1 MANTNYHS
9 QPTRNYGQPAP
20 APPAA
25 REAAFSNIFGAPPP
39 AGRSQT
45 MSSASGAQ
53 MAGERAATM
62 SAQQNYMG
70 HAGGGQAQQQ
80 QRGPSS
86 QGRNMSGG
94 YPQMPQQF
102 QPQPQPQQHAQQ
114 PQPHTQAQQQTYQNN
129 PPHQQQQQ
137 QQPPYTNGLQ
147 QQQNPSPQRRPAPP
161 PQALP
166 QPIRPDRVPYN
177 QPQRLD
183 SRGQPVPGS
192 GQYQRSFT
200 QRPYPTP
207 GTGGAG
213 AGPGMAG
220 NGMAMAGNGM
230 AMTAGD
236 GYRTQSLAT
245 NPRPIYQGPQGGV
258 GGREGYGAGGGGV
271 GGGGGGVGGMGAP
284 ANAFRQ
290 QPYMNHLA
298 RTTAQGRVVPERTGD
313 ERTMSMSSYSRDA
326 GDFGGQ
332 QIQGSGRVIPGRV
345 AQVQHDMEGLAQ
357 GAGRTMT
364 MEGLGRTGT
373 MDSNATRTMD
383 SSSDIFHNHG
393 GNAGNGNQRL
403 PNGPQLNGRMP
414 SGSSQ
419 TTIAGGGGGGGG
431 SRTMSMASTVVGAS
445 LSDSSHVAV
454 SGARPSV
461 SGGGGAA
468 QRSISQSTAA
478 STMVAQKR
486 PSLVYGALLS
496 NVAAAFRE
504 RVPLAEKEKDGLVY
518 KNAFSGYEAVE
529 LIAYIIRT
537 SDRNLALLLGRS
549 LDAQKFFHEVAYAHR
564 LRDSP
569 AEVYQFKETPMNDV
583 GSVSSSLSMDG
594 QVNGVFT
601 LLTECYSPTCNRD
614 NLCYSIACPRRLEQ
628 QQRLNMKVTPGLKRE
643 TSRGSL
649 HEEAES
655 NEQQLWI
662 NTVSKEVSDSVT
674 DREKKRQEVI
684 SELLY
689 TERDF
694 VKDLEYLRDFW
705 IKPLR
710 TPEISPI
717 PEHRREKFIRT
728 VFSNCQEVHS
738 VNARLAQAL
747 TRRQQQS
754 PVVRNVGDVFLE
766 FVPLFTP
773 FIKYGANQL
782 FGKFEFEKEKSSNPA
797 FARFVEET
805 ERLKESRKLEL
816 NGYLTKPTTRLARYP
831 LFLDNV
837 LKFAEE
843 GSPDRQD
850 LPRVIEGIRGV
861 LSRVNEESGKAENQ
875 WNLMNLNSVLKWGN
889 IPHMDLKL
897 MEEARVLV
905 FKSNLKKTAQSESA
919 DVSAYLFDHAVLL
932 VRVKMVN
939 KREEMKVYRKPIPLE
954 LLQIREMESVLPK
967 GAGGMVKRPSS
978 SMIPGVVGRATQS
991 SLGTTMMGG
1000 KGGGGAEQQGYPI
1013 TFKGLGKGGYE
1024 LTLYCVSQ
1032 SQREKWMEH
1041 IAAQKERLGER
1052 HRIFSMS
1059 KLCEGFFTQTV
1070 RINCCRP
1077 IDGGRKLVIGTDFG
1091 VFVSE
1096 RKKDG
1101 GGVVAKPRKLLEAR
1115 FVTQLEVLEQHSIL
1129 VVLADKA
1136 VYTYPLEALD
1146 PEESPNSPA
1155 KKGKRICHAN
1165 YINAGMCNGQT
1176 LLCCVKS
1183 SSLSSTVKVF
1193 EPMERTAAGK
1203 KKSGFA
1209 KMLASGQ
1216 EVLRPYKEFYIPM
1229 ESNSIHF
1236 LRSKLC
1242 VGGAKGFEIVS
1253 LETLETQS
1261 LLDQADTSLD
1271 FVSRRSEAS
1280 VKPIYIE
1287 RNTSEFLLCYND
1299 FSFYVNKNG
1308 WRARGDWKILWE
1320 GRPEAFATWGEKY
1333 ILAFEPEFIE
1343 VRGSESG
1350 GLVCIL
1356 TLRGVRFLHQS
1367 TREILFA
1374 YEDENGEDVIASL
1387 DFWGKS

>member
-1 MANTNYHS
+1 MANYHP
-9 QPTRNYGQPAP
+9 QPTARNNYGQPAP

-62 SAQQNYMG
+62 STASAQNYMG
-70 HAGGGQAQQQ
+70 HAGGGGQAQQ
-80 QRGPSS
+80 QRGPA
-86 QGRNMSGG
+86 GRNMSGG
-94 YPQMPQQF
+94 YPQMGQGF
-102 QPQPQPQQHAQQ
+102 QPQAQGQAQSQSQQS
-114 PQPHTQAQQQTYQNN
+114 HTQGQQQQQQTYMNGA
-129 PPHQQQQQ
+129 PQQQQQ
-137 QQPPYTNGLQ
+137 QQTYMNG
-147 QQQNPSPQRRPAPP
+147 QQNPSPQRRPAPP

-183 SRGQPVPGS
+183 SRGQPVPGP

-200 QRPYPTP
+200 QRPYPSP
-207 GTGGAG
+207 GAGGPG
-213 AGPGMAG
+213 AGP
-220 NGMAMAGNGM
+220 AM
-230 AMTAGD
+230 AGD

-245 NPRPIYQGPQGGV
+245 NPRPTYQGPQGGV
-258 GGREGYGAGGGGV
+258 GAVGGREGYGA
-271 GGGGGGVGGMGAP
+271 GGVGGMGAP

-290 QPYMNHLA
+290 QPYTNHLA

-326 GDFGGQ
+326 DFS
-332 QIQGSGRVIPGRV
+332 QISGSGRVIPSR
-345 AQVQHDMEGLAQ
+345 QPQHDMESPGPN
-357 GAGRTMT
+357 AGRTMT
-364 MEGLGRTGT
+364 MSADSRTTT
-373 MDSNATRTMD
+373 MDSNTTRTMD
-383 SSSDIFHNHG
+383 GSSDIFHNHG
-393 GNAGNGNQRL
+393 GNAGNVNQRL

-419 TTIAGGGGGGGG
+419 TTAAGGGSG
-431 SRTMSMASTVVGAS
+431 SRTMSMASTVVGAES
-445 LSDSSHVAV
+445 NMASTP
-454 SGARPSV
+454 RPSV
-461 SGGGGAA
+461 SGQVGGA

-837 LKFAEE
+837 LKYAEE
-843 GSPDRQD
+843 GSPDKGD

-861 LSRVNEESGKAENQ
+861 LSRVNEESGKAENH

-897 MEEARVLV
+897 MEEKRELV
-905 FKSNLKKTAQSESA
+905 FKSNLKKAPQSESA

-954 LLQIREMESVLPK
+954 LLQIREMDAILPK

-1356 TLRGVRFLHQS
+1356 TLRGVRLLHQS

>member
-1 MANTNYHS
+1 MAQYQS
-9 QPTRNYGQPAP
+9 QQGRNYGPPSGPNSQYGP
-20 APPAA
+20 APPET
-25 REAAFSNIFGAPPP
+25 REAAFSNIFGGPPP

-45 MSSASGAQ
+45 MTSATSQ
-53 MAGERAATM
+53 IPPDRAATM
-62 SAQQNYMG
+62 STATAQDYARRGPPMRP
-70 HAGGGQAQQQ
+70 GGQT
-80 QRGPSS
+80 
-86 QGRNMSGG
+86 NGG
-94 YPQMPQQF
+94 YPPMP
-102 QPQPQPQQHAQQ
+102 PQPQPQGPGMGSNVGQ
-114 PQPHTQAQQQTYQNN
+114 PAYMNGGQNN
-129 PPHQQQQQ
+129 
-137 QQPPYTNGLQ
+137 
-147 QQQNPSPQRRPAPP
+147 PQRRPAPP
-161 PQALP
+161 QNLP
-166 QPIRPDRVPYN
+166 QPIRPDRMPYG

-183 SRGQPVPGS
+183 SRGQPMPGQMP

-200 QRPYPTP
+200 QRPYAP
-207 GTGGAG
+207 
-213 AGPGMAG
+213 AGPAPPMKTD
-220 NGMAMAGNGM
+220 N
-230 AMTAGD
+230 
-236 GYRTQSLAT
+236 YRTQSLAT
-245 NPRPIYQGPQGGV
+245 NTRPNYQPPQPSG
-258 GGREGYGAGGGGV
+258 GYGL
-271 GGGGGGVGGMGAP
+271 AP

-290 QPYMNHLA
+290 QPYVNHLA

-313 ERTMSMSSYSRDA
+313 ERTMSMSSYTRDA
-326 GDFGGQ
+326 DYTQ
-332 QIQGSGRVIPGRV
+332 TMSGRVIPARRQEPDQETPV
-345 AQVQHDMEGLAQ
+345 NTMNAQDSAS
-357 GAGRTMT
+357 TMT
-364 MEGLGRTGT
+364 
-373 MDSNATRTMD
+373 
-383 SSSDIFHNHG
+383 
-393 GNAGNGNQRL
+393 NGYHPDRL
-403 PNGPQLNGRMP
+403 PNGPQINGRQP
-414 SGSSQ
+414 SGGSM
-419 TTIAGGGGGGGG
+419 T
-431 SRTMSMASTVVGAS
+431 SRTMSMASTI
-445 LSDSSHVAV
+445 V
-454 SGARPSV
+454 SPPTLDTQSPRPSV
-461 SGGGGAA
+461 SGAT
-468 QRSISQSTAA
+468 RSNSQTTQA

-496 NVAAAFRE
+496 NVASAFRE
-504 RVPLAEKEKDGLVY
+504 RVPLVEKEKDGLVY

-569 AEVYQFKETPMNDV
+569 GEVYQFKETPMNDV
-583 GSVSSSLSMDG
+583 GSISSNSSMDG

-738 VNARLAQAL
+738 INARMAQAL

-754 PVVRNVGDVFLE
+754 PVVRNVGDIFLE
-766 FVPLFTP
+766 FVGQFTP

-831 LFLDNV
+831 LFLESV
-837 LKFAEE
+837 VKFA
-843 GSPDRQD
+843 SDDNPDKHDVPLAIAR
-850 LPRVIEGIRGV
+850 IRET
-861 LSRVNEESGKAENQ
+861 LSRVNEESGKAENHY
-875 WNLMNLNSVLKWGN
+875 NLMNLNAQLKWGA

-897 MEEARVLV
+897 TEEARQLI
-905 FKSNLKKTAQSESA
+905 FKSNLKKAPTSEVA

-932 VRVKMVN
+932 VRNKTVN

-954 LLQIREMESVLPK
+954 LLQIKEMDAVFPRGMGS
-967 GAGGMVKRPSS
+967 MVKRPSS
-978 SMIPGVVGRATQS
+978 SMLPSVVRQATPGVGR
-991 SLGTTMMGG
+991 
-1000 KGGGGAEQQGYPI
+1000 GGGGGEQQGWPI

-1024 LTLYCVSQ
+1024 LTLYCVSPI
-1032 SQREKWMEH
+1032 QREKWMEH
-1041 IAAQKERLGER
+1041 IQTQKEKLSER
-1052 HRIFSMS
+1052 HKIFSMS

-1091 VFVSE
+1091 VFVSD
-1096 RKKDG
+1096 RKPKDS
-1101 GGVVAKPRKLLEAR
+1101 ASKPRKLLEAR
-1115 FVTQLEVLEQHSIL
+1115 FVTQLEVLEQHQIL
-1129 VVLADKA
+1129 IVLSDKA

-1146 PEESPNSPA
+1146 PEESPNAPS

-1165 YINAGMCNGQT
+1165 YINAGTCNGQT

-1193 EPMERTAAGK
+1193 EPMDRTAAGK

-1216 EVLRPYKEFYIPM
+1216 DVLRPYKEFYIPM

-1387 DFWGKS
+1387 DFWGRS

>member
-1 MANTNYHS
+1 MANYHS
-9 QPTRNYGQPAP
+9 QPTARNNYGQPAP

-53 MAGERAATM
+53 MAGERAA
-62 SAQQNYMG
+62 QNYMG
-70 HAGGGQAQQQ
+70 QGQGGQAQQQ
-80 QRGPSS
+80 RG
-86 QGRNMSGG
+86 QQTRNMSGG

-102 QPQPQPQQHAQQ
+102 QPQPQPQQHTQ
-114 PQPHTQAQQQTYQNN
+114 PQQSQPHAQAQAQQQ
-129 PPHQQQQQ
+129 QQA
-137 QQPPYTNGLQ
+137 YMNGTN

-183 SRGQPVPGS
+183 SRGQPVPPGPG

-200 QRPYPTP
+200 QRPYPMP
-207 GTGGAG
+207 GAGGPGAGAG
-213 AGPGMAG
+213 AGP
-220 NGMAMAGNGM
+220 AMA
-230 AMTAGD
+230 AD

-245 NPRPIYQGPQGGV
+245 NPRPTYQGPQGGV
-258 GGREGYGAGGGGV
+258 GAMAGGGREGYAGGGV
-271 GGGGGGVGGMGAP
+271 GMGAP

-290 QPYMNHLA
+290 QGYVNHLA

-326 GDFGGQ
+326 DFS
-332 QIQGSGRVIPGRV
+332 QISGSGRVIPSR
-345 AQVQHDMEGLAQ
+345 QPQHDMEGPN
-357 GAGRTMT
+357 AGRTMT
-364 MEGLGRTGT
+364 MSADSRTTT
-373 MDSNATRTMD
+373 MDSNVTRTMD

-393 GNAGNGNQRL
+393 GNAGNQRL

-419 TTIAGGGGGGGG
+419 TTVAGAGGSG
-431 SRTMSMASTVVGAS
+431 SRTMSMASTVVGAES
-445 LSDSSHVAV
+445 NMASTP
-454 SGARPSV
+454 RPSV
-461 SGGGGAA
+461 SGPAGGA

-843 GSPDRQD
+843 GSPDKGD

-861 LSRVNEESGKAENQ
+861 LSRVNEESGKAENH

-897 MEEARVLV
+897 MEEKRELV

-954 LLQIREMESVLPK
+954 LLQIREMDSILPK
-967 GAGGMVKRPSS
+967 GAGGGMVKRPSS